1 MVSRS
6 TCAAAWELPLMC
18 PEDVDRAVFASDGQL
33 QVKQHSNIYKNIWL
47 GGFFDYDN
55 VKNLDNVTV
64 VSCLGKTG
72 YKTLGFD
79 YS

>member
-1 MVSRS
+1 MIHHPCGPR
-6 TCAAAWELPLMC
+6 T
-18 PEDVDRAVFASDGQL
+18 
-33 QVKQHSNIYKNIWL
+33 NIYKNIWL

-55 VKNLDNVTV
+55 VKNLDNATV